1 MPHIARER
9 YSELVDAKLRAT
21 IVKRVG
27 VICNNRYEGSPKAGA
42 VKVPVRDT
50 EVTVADYNKK
60 TGTAMTHGDTSFL
73 TVNIDKDKAV
83 NELIDG
89 FDAESVPGHLVADRL
104 DSAGYSLALQMET
117 DASAELVTGGTAMDS
132 TAALTKANIYDTLV
146 DARTK
151 LSETH
156 VPTDGRWLLVSP
168 ETYALLLKSPEF
180 IKASALGDAVVQ
192 TGAVGR
198 VAGFTVFEDT
208 TLGAKVDFIA
218 GHPNWFTR
226 IEEWS
231 EPVAVNDL
239 KGSGTFIGACAV
251 QGRKIYAHKVTK
263 AETVLVKS
271 HA

>member
-1 MPHIARER
+1 MPIFKHCAKFAQCFFHAVLAHVGRAPVSKTGSGRFEPCKQCHAAGGAYPAQDRITDREQCK
-9 YSELVDAKLRAT
+9 KLRSHT
-21 IVKRVG
+21 R
-27 VICNNRYEGSPKAGA
+27 
-42 VKVPVRDT
+42 
-50 EVTVADYNKK
+50 
-60 TGTAMTHGDTSFL
+60 
-73 TVNIDKDKAV
+73 KAV

-132 TAALTKANIYDTLV
+132 TAALTKANIYDTIV

-208 TLGAKVDFIA
+208 TLGEKVDFIA

-263 AETVLVKS
+263 AQTVLVKS

>member
-1 MPHIARER
+1 MCPRMA
-9 YSELVDAKLRAT
+9 
-21 IVKRVG
+21 VG
-27 VICNNRYEGSPKAGA
+27 CWSP
-42 VKVPVRDT
+42 
-50 EVTVADYNKK
+50 
-60 TGTAMTHGDTSFL
+60 
-73 TVNIDKDKAV
+73 
-83 NELIDG
+83 
-89 FDAESVPGHLVADRL
+89 
-104 DSAGYSLALQMET
+104 
-117 DASAELVTGGTAMDS
+117 
-132 TAALTKANIYDTLV
+132 
-146 DARTK
+146 
-151 LSETH
+151 
-156 VPTDGRWLLVSP
+156 P

-208 TLGAKVDFIA
+208 TLGEKVDFIA

-263 AETVLVKS
+263 AQTVLVKS

>member
-1 MPHIARER
+1 
-9 YSELVDAKLRAT
+9 
-21 IVKRVG
+21 
-27 VICNNRYEGSPKAGA
+27 
-42 VKVPVRDT
+42 
-50 EVTVADYNKK
+50 
-60 TGTAMTHGDTSFL
+60 
-73 TVNIDKDKAV
+73 
-83 NELIDG
+83 
-89 FDAESVPGHLVADRL
+89 
-104 DSAGYSLALQMET
+104 MET

-132 TAALTKANIYDTLV
+132 TAALTKANIYDTIV

-263 AETVLVKS
+263 AQTVLVKS

>member
-1 MPHIARER
+1 
-9 YSELVDAKLRAT
+9 
-21 IVKRVG
+21 
-27 VICNNRYEGSPKAGA
+27 
-42 VKVPVRDT
+42 
-50 EVTVADYNKK
+50 
-60 TGTAMTHGDTSFL
+60 
-73 TVNIDKDKAV
+73 
-83 NELIDG
+83 
-89 FDAESVPGHLVADRL
+89 
-104 DSAGYSLALQMET
+104 
-117 DASAELVTGGTAMDS
+117 MDS
-132 TAALTKANIYDTLV
+132 TAALTKANIYDTIV

-208 TLGAKVDFIA
+208 TLGEKVDFIA

-263 AETVLVKS
+263 AQTVLVKS
-271 HA
+271 HT

>member
-1 MPHIARER
+1 MTKAESALHMIEKEREQNNNNRLFAREINAV
-9 YSELVDAKLRAT
+9 YEQHPSDAYAFG
-21 IVKRVG
+21 I
-27 VICNNRYEGSPKAGA
+27 
-42 VKVPVRDT
+42 D
-50 EVTVADYNKK
+50 
-60 TGTAMTHGDTSFL
+60 MFL
-73 TVNIDKDKAV
+73 LGIAKGRRMEK
-83 NELIDG
+83 
-89 FDAESVPGHLVADRL
+89 
-104 DSAGYSLALQMET
+104 AGYSLALQMET
-117 DASAELVTGGTAMDS
+117 DASAELVSGGTAMDS
-132 TAALTKANIYDTLV
+132 TAALTKANIYDTIV

-180 IKASALGDAVVQ
+180 VKASALGDAVVQ

-208 TLGAKVDFIA
+208 TLGEKVDFIA

-263 AETVLVKS
+263 AQTVLVKS